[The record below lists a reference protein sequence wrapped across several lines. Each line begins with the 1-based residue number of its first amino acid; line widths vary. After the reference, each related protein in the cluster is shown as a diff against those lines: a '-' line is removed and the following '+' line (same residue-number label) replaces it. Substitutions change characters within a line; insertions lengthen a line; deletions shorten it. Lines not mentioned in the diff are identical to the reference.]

1 MLQLNT
7 ALIVLPFLFSFITGE
22 SSIQAPV
29 QMRLGVSIKYPR
41 RINLINL
48 SFVSIIV
55 PPQIS
60 VNNTKITVEEG
71 DGVVIQCS
79 ATGTPV
85 PNVTWFN
92 NRQEVLGYGKGN
104 ASLFFKNSTRKE
116 NGTYVCIAKNSAG
129 KKEKESI
136 VNVVCK
142 Y

>member
-1 MLQLNT
+1 MRSKFIATAGSVLFVSASERLNH
-7 ALIVLPFLFSFITGE
+7 SG
-22 SSIQAPV
+22 SGSNC
-29 QMRLGVSIKYPR
+29 LGVRIKYHIL
-41 RINLINL
+41 INSINL
-48 SFVSIIV
+48 SFVAIIV
-55 PPQIS
+55 PPEIY

-71 DGVVIQCS
+71 DRVAIQCS
-79 ATGTPV
+79 ATGIPV

-104 ASLFFKNSTRKE
+104 ASLFFKNITRKE

>member
-1 MLQLNT
+1 M
-7 ALIVLPFLFSFITGE
+7 
-22 SSIQAPV
+22 
-29 QMRLGVSIKYPR
+29 
-41 RINLINL
+41 
-48 SFVSIIV
+48 
-55 PPQIS
+55 
-60 VNNTKITVEEG
+60 NNTKITVEEG

-79 ATGTPV
+79 ATGIPV